1 MCWLQICQYP
11 TISERAEYQQS
22 LTIIMNQLICII
34 SQHPF
39 SKMCDVDFKIVRIRL
54 FLCKFVYYL
63 SHHPSINYK
72 VRCLQHSKASHIWWL
87 FRLFMF
93 IKTTFKLNVF
103 EEVQVVLFDL
113 FVQMLTEQDTDTD
126 INVSWY
132 YLLQFNVHSSSHS
145 AVTPS
150 TFPSCKSILFPRLA
164 FTSWMEA
171 TVTKFH
177 SF

>member
-1 MCWLQICQYP
+1 MHNLSAPILFIMCWLQNCHYLTMCQKELNINRVWQYV
-11 TISERAEYQQS
+11 S
-22 LTIIMNQLICII
+22 ICII

-63 SHHPSINYK
+63 SHHPSINYN
-72 VRCLQHSKASHIWWL
+72 VWCLQHSKASHIWWQ

-93 IKTTFKLNVF
+93 IKITLKINVF

-126 INVSWY
+126 INVSW
-132 YLLQFNVHSSSHS
+132 
-145 AVTPS
+145 
-150 TFPSCKSILFPRLA
+150 
-164 FTSWMEA
+164 
-171 TVTKFH
+171 
-177 SF
+177 